1 MSRSRLFAALLVVVG
16 FTILIQFVPVP
27 SLRHDPPVLAQ
38 PSWNSPLTR
47 SLAVRACYDCHSNRT
62 RWPWY
67 SRIAPVSWLVAH
79 HVAEGR
85 AALDFSATS
94 VTGAAADRAARA
106 VRSGRMPPLYYSWL
120 HPTARLTAHE
130 RQTLADGLVA
140 SFGGA
145 TSQELTPAPPPNKVV
160 PAADMAPVPGGG
172 APSVNARV
180 SSASPTPPPGG
191 SAVRH

>member
-16 FTILIQFVPVP
+16 LAILVQFVPVP
-27 SLRHDPPVLAQ
+27 GLRHNPPALAQ

-47 SLAVRACYDCHSNRT
+47 SLAVRACYDCHSNLT
-62 RWPWY
+62 HWPWY
-67 SRIAPVSWLVAH
+67 SRIAPASWLIAH

-94 VTGAAADRAARA
+94 LAGVAADRAARA
-106 VRSGRMPPLYYSWL
+106 VRTGRMPPLYYAWL

-145 TSQELTPAPPPNKVV
+145 TSQELSPAAPPDKVV
-160 PAADMAPVPGGG
+160 PAKDMAPVPGGG
-172 APSVNARV
+172 APSVNAQ
-180 SSASPTPPPGG
+180 ATTAPPTGG
-191 SAVRH
+191 TGRH

>member
-1 MSRSRLFAALLVVVG
+1 MSRSRLLAALLVVVG
-16 FTILIQFVPVP
+16 LAILIQFVPVP
-27 SLRHDPPVLAQ
+27 GVQHDPAVLAQ

-47 SLAVRACYDCHSNRT
+47 SLAVRACYDCHSNLT
-62 RWPWY
+62 QWPWY
-67 SRIAPVSWLVAH
+67 SRIAPVSWLIVH

-94 VTGAAADRAARA
+94 MTGAAADRAARA
-106 VRSGRMPPLYYSWL
+106 VRTGRMPPLYYTWL

-145 TSQELTPAPPPNKVV
+145 TSQELTPPRPPSQVV
-160 PAADMAPVPGGG
+160 PATDMAPVPGGG
-172 APSVNARV
+172 SPSVTPQAV
-180 SSASPTPPPGG
+180 HGPSTAAPPTG
-191 SAVRH
+191 AAQH